1 MLEKMVEVTM
11 MRGAQS
17 GGVITYEPIKP
28 PSFTTH
34 PIPIIKGVR
43 SRVVNAKRT
52 NLANGIRTKI
62 EKDNCTL
69 SSLVAGG
76 KNKKLKGW
84 NHIDYN
90 PISTD
95 QCRMVRSF
103 FGHTRFATSSK
114 ASFDGTHPHRWSPR
128 RSISSFYPFQSETYA
143 ALKTLYEP
151 VSGVESQTI
160 GVENYVTHNGDFEYY
175 KINGKYYDI
184 DQVQL
189 WLEKALRVPM
199 PSSVDSGKC
208 SLCGFGYDSQLCDET
223 SNCSHCI
230 HSCYCWGD

>member
-28 PSFTTH
+28 PSFTAH
-34 PIPIIKGVR
+34 PIPIIRGVR

-62 EKDNCTL
+62 DKDNCSTL
-69 SSLVAGG
+69 SSVVGQ

-84 NHIDYN
+84 NSIDYN
-90 PISTD
+90 PTSTD

-128 RSISSFYPFQSETYA
+128 RTISSFYPFQSETYA
-143 ALKTLYEP
+143 ALKILHNELP
-151 VSGVESQTI
+151 VSGVVESQMI

-184 DQVQL
+184 EQVQL

-208 SLCGFGYDSQLCDET
+208 LLCAWIQYMMCRL
-223 SNCSHCI
+223 
-230 HSCYCWGD
+230 